1 MQVLSYRLS
10 AHQTEIV
17 KALLYFDVFKY
28 PLTRDE
34 LFENSAIKLSKQ
46 QFNKEL
52 EDLLLKKLVKE
63 EEGFVSSLERT
74 SSDITRRLKG
84 NDGALKILP
93 TALKYSQ
100 KIAKF
105 PFVYCVCIS
114 GSLSKNYFDESSDLD
129 YFIITS
135 PNRLWLCRTF
145 LIIYFKLL
153 PAKKKKMLCTNYFI
167 TSDSLG
173 IPDVNAFT
181 STELAHLI
189 PTINYRAYKNLLQ
202 KNSWYKNWYPNKSEM
217 PDINCVDS
225 PKSYIKSITEKVLQG
240 KLGNF
245 IDNYL
250 LNVTLKRWRKK
261 FPEYSDADFEL
272 QFRSR
277 KDVCKRH
284 TKGFQNKVLV
294 LWEEKLKAFEHTTNP
309 ILNT

>member
-1 MQVLSYRLS
+1 MQVLPTLLS
-10 AHQTEIV
+10 DNQTEII

-34 LFENSAIKLSKQ
+34 LFENSAINISRP

-52 EDLLLKKLVKE
+52 EDLLSKKLIKE
-63 EEGFVSSLERT
+63 EEGFISSLERT
-74 SSDITRRLKG
+74 SSDIIRRLKG
-84 NDGALKILP
+84 NDGASKILP
-93 TALKYSQ
+93 TALKYSR

-105 PFVYCVCIS
+105 PFVDSVCIS
-114 GSLSKNYFDESSDLD
+114 GSLSKNYFDDSSDLD

-145 LIIYFKLL
+145 LILYYKLL
-153 PAKKKKMLCTNYFI
+153 PAKKKKMLCTNYFV

-181 STELAHLI
+181 STELAYLI
-189 PTINYRAYKNLLQ
+189 PTINYQAYKNLLQ

-225 PKSYIKSITEKVLQG
+225 PKSIIKSVTEKLLKG
-240 KLGNF
+240 KLGDS

-250 LNVTLKRWRKK
+250 LNLTLKRWRKK

-294 LWEEKLKAFEHTTNP
+294 LWEQKLNTFGNQNHP